1 MEKND
6 KQVVLMFSTTNE
18 KTTYQQ
24 LLQSKKENRTVQSFS
39 CAINS
44 SLIPHTALSEGLYV
58 FIL

>member
-24 LLQSKKENRTVQSFS
+24 LLQSKKERIVRFS
-39 CAINS
+39 LLASRSIV
-44 SLIPHTALSEGLYV
+44 H
-58 FIL
+58 